1 MTTSATLVA
10 TPGNKAAI
18 AGWGLSGVLSALLLA
33 DAGMKLF
40 VAQPVIDASMLLGW
54 PADAA
59 TIRTLGLTLLIAT
72 VLYIVPRTA
81 VIGAILLTGW
91 MGGAIATHV
100 RVADPLLTH
109 TLFGVY
115 LGVARGGGLWL
126 RDARL
131 RALIPLSN

>member
-115 LGVARGGGLWL
+115 LGVALWGGLWL

-131 RALIPLSN
+131 RALIPFSN

>member
-115 LGVARGGGLWL
+115 LGVALWGALWL

-131 RALIPLSN
+131 RALIPLAG

>member
-115 LGVARGGGLWL
+115 LGVALWGGLWL